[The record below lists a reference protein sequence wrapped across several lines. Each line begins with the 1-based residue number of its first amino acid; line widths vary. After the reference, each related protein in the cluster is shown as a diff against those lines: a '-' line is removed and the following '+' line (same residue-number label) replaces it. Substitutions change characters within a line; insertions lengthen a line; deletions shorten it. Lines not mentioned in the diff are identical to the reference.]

1 MLDLFL
7 EHKVLFFITAVVT
20 FNFVLFVIRIRI
32 TLRLARQQQKQF
44 RAEILAS
51 EARMQEIF
59 GRISQNRLDL
69 VESMERVVKQ
79 LELPNDSDVSQ
90 A

>member
-20 FNFVLFVIRIRI
+20 FNFVLFIIRIRI

-44 RAEILAS
+44 RAEIMAS
-51 EARMQEIF
+51 EARMQETF
-59 GRISQNRLDL
+59 SRISENRLEL
-69 VESMERVVKQ
+69 VQSMERVLKQ
-79 LELPNDSDVSQ
+79 LELPNDSNVSER
-90 A
+90 

>member
-20 FNFVLFVIRIRI
+20 FNFVLFVLRIRI
-32 TLRLARQQQKQF
+32 TLRLARQQQKQL

>member
-20 FNFVLFVIRIRI
+20 FNFVLFIIRIRI

-44 RAEILAS
+44 RAEIVAS
-51 EARMQEIF
+51 EARMQETF
-59 GRISQNRLDL
+59 SRISENRLEL
-69 VESMERVVKQ
+69 VQSMERVLKQ
-79 LELPNDSDVSQ
+79 LELPNDSNVSER
-90 A
+90 

>member
-20 FNFVLFVIRIRI
+20 FNFVLFIIRIRI
-32 TLRLARQQQKQF
+32 SLRLARQQQKQF
-44 RAEILAS
+44 RAEIVAS
-51 EARMQEIF
+51 EARMQETF
-59 GRISQNRLDL
+59 SRISQHRLDL

-79 LELPNDSDVSQ
+79 LELPNDSDVPKS
-90 A
+90 

>member
-20 FNFVLFVIRIRI
+20 FNFVLFIIRIRI
-32 TLRLARQQQKQF
+32 SLRLARQQQKQF
-44 RAEILAS
+44 RAEIVAS
-51 EARMQEIF
+51 EARMQETF
-59 GRISQNRLDL
+59 SRISQNRLDL

-79 LELPNDSDVSQ
+79 LELPNDSDVPKS
-90 A
+90 

>member
-20 FNFVLFVIRIRI
+20 FNFVLFIIRIRI

-44 RAEILAS
+44 RAEIVAS
-51 EARMQEIF
+51 EARMQETF
-59 GRISQNRLDL
+59 SRISENRLEL
-69 VESMERVVKQ
+69 VQSMDRVLKQ
-79 LELPNDSDVSQ
+79 LELPNDSNVSER
-90 A
+90 